1 MATRLRIV
9 LIAVIVALA
18 AYTGAA
24 WLIGLD
30 VQRQLDRGEQQLQQ
44 SAPYLALIHR
54 DYHGGL
60 FGATEEV
67 TYGLKAPLGR
77 LNPALSSGVAG
88 PSLQFTL
95 HNTIHHGPLPQ
106 LRTVALA
113 TVDTEFVLPPAVAV
127 KLKNVLGGRPPLS
140 IHTSLGWLGGAHAEF
155 SSPGF
160 QMPVSSGGT
169 LSYRG
174 LSGSAEG
181 TRNGASWTGH
191 FTFGGFDIQGPRGS
205 VDLGDV
211 SFDANMQRAFDAIYV
226 GNSHASV
233 ASVDVRG
240 ANGAPVL
247 MKGLSIASA
256 STTDG
261 EYVNYDVRL
270 GADQMSGGSFTFTHV
285 VYAIRLLHLQGS
297 SLASLTQALRQ
308 AEANTAPGDAAAARA
323 SLAGALNQYGVE
335 LLVHDPVIQ
344 IQSLAFAMPEGEFHL
359 AASLAAHGIRRE
371 DLAGGMAGML
381 ALTQHLDVAADLK
394 IDAAL
399 LSKLVGTM
407 AQGPMISAQ
416 LDSLEKQGYL
426 KQDGAAWTAQLAF
439 RGGKLTINGQPY
451 PPAPSP

>member
-9 LIAVIVALA
+9 LIAVVVALA

-24 WLIGLD
+24 WLIGSN
-30 VQRQLDRGEQQLQQ
+30 VQTQLDRGEQQLQQ
-44 SAPYLALIHR
+44 SAPYLVLIHR
-54 DYHGGL
+54 DYHRGL

-77 LNPALSSGVAG
+77 LNPALSSGAAG
-88 PSLQFTL
+88 APFQLTL

-113 TVDTEFVLPPAVAV
+113 TVDTELVLPPALTV
-127 KLKNVLGGRPPLS
+127 KLKGALGDRPPLA
-140 IHTSLGWLGGAHAEF
+140 IHTSLGWLGGAKAQF

-160 QMPVSSGGT
+160 QMPLSSGGT

-174 LSGSAEG
+174 VSGSAEG
-181 TRNGASWTGH
+181 TRNAASWTGH
-191 FTFGGFDIQGPRGS
+191 FTSGGFDAQGPRGS
-205 VDLGDV
+205 VGVGDV
-211 SFDANMQRAFDAIYV
+211 SLDANMQRAFDAIYV
-226 GNSHASV
+226 GNSRVSIATM
-233 ASVDVRG
+233 DFRG
-240 ANGAPVL
+240 ASGAPFL
-247 MKGLSIASA
+247 MKGLSIGSA

-261 EYVNYDVRL
+261 EYVNYDVRV
-270 GADQMSGGSFTFTHV
+270 GADQMSAGNFSFTHV

-297 SLASLTQALRQ
+297 SLASLTRALRQ
-308 AEANTAPGDAAAARA
+308 AQANIAPGSAAAAQA
-323 SLAGALNQYGVE
+323 SLAGAWNQYGVE
-335 LLVHDPVIQ
+335 ILVHDPVIQ

-359 AASLAAHGIRRE
+359 AASVAAHGIRRE
-371 DLAGGMAGML
+371 DLAGGMASLL

-399 LSKLVGTM
+399 LSKLVGST
-407 AQGPMISAQ
+407 AQGPMLSAQ

-439 RGGKLTINGQPY
+439 HGGKLTINGQPY
-451 PPAPSP
+451 PPVPSP